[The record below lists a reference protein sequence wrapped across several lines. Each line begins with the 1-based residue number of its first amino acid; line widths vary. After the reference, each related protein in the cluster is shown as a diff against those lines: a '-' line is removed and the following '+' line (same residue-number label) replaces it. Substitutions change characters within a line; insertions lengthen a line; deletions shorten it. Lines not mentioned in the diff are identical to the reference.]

1 MGVGGDSAV
10 QSHSMGGVR
19 GRAEG
24 HTGTHTG
31 TYTRMLHLP
40 FSDLPLKKC
49 PFPTTIAAKIV
60 TQKNSL
66 QNQPAPKYHTKGCSH
81 SSADSLGAR
90 TLVFTAF

>member
-1 MGVGGDSAV
+1 MGVGGESAV

-19 GRAEG
+19 GGEEG

-49 PFPTTIAAKIV
+49 PILVPLSVPGKTVPTV
-60 TQKNSL
+60 
-66 QNQPAPKYHTKGCSH
+66 PV
-81 SSADSLGAR
+81 SSSGS
-90 TLVFTAF
+90 VPEPP